1 MSPGGFKITAEHRT
15 LVPTGLYTG
24 K

>member
-1 MSPGGFKITAEHRT
+1 MSPGGFKITGEHRT

-24 K
+24 Q